1 MDKLPIGD
9 LFARRSVR
17 QYTGEPVTEEQI
29 ELLLKAAMA
38 APTAANRKPWHYVVV
53 TDAETKA
60 RLAEAHPFAKM
71 LLQAPL
77 CIIPCGEPAASVPA
91 RPEFWVQDLSASAE
105 NVLLAATGLGLG
117 GVWCGVYPDA
127 ERQQVLRQVLGIP
140 GDIEPFCLLVIGH
153 PVEMPEPRTQYDATR
168 VHHEQ
173 W

>member
-1 MDKLPIGD
+1 MEKLPISD

-17 QYTGEPVTEEQI
+17 QYTDEPVTAEQV

-38 APTAANRKPWHYVVV
+38 APSAANRKPWHYVVV
-53 TDAETKA
+53 TDAEIKA

-77 CIIPCGEPAASVPA
+77 CIIPCGEPSASGPGLFA
-91 RPEFWVQDLSASAE
+91 FWVQDLSASAE

-140 GDIEPFCLLVIGH
+140 ENIEPFCLLVIGH
-153 PVEMPEPRTQYDATR
+153 PVEMPEPRTQYDAAR
-168 VHHEQ
+168 VHYGQ